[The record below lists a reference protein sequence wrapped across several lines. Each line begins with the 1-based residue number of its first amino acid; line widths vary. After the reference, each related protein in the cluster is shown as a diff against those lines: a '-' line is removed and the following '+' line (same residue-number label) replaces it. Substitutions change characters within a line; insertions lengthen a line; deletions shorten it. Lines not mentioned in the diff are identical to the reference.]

1 MRHRQAGR
9 KLGRTMAHREMMMR
23 NLVTSLILYE
33 KIITTAAKAK
43 DLRGVA
49 DKMVTLAKRGDLH
62 ARRQAAEVL
71 TDEKALAKLFESFGA
86 RYEARSGGYTR
97 ITKLDYRMGDG
108 APLAAIE
115 FMGAEAAPEVKGKTK
130 AGSGEATAEAGKSRR
145 RRRRRGKAQG
155 AEASEAPAA
164 DANA

>member
-43 DLRGVA
+43 DLRSVA

-71 TDEKALAKLFESFGA
+71 TDEKALKKLFESIGSRFQ
-86 RYEARSGGYTR
+86 ERSGGYTR

-115 FMGAEAAPEVKGKTK
+115 FLGAEVPAEAKGKGKAKGAAAPADESKKP
-130 AGSGEATAEAGKSRR
+130 R
-145 RRRRRGKAQG
+145 RRRRRGKGKTAQG
-155 AEASEAPAA
+155 AESAAA